1 MRRPRRTLA
10 LTAGLLLVPFFTMG
24 SRADPQRPD
33 HGNPAAPEGKPRDEA
48 LLQLVAEVLKRLD
61 ESADKPYYYFRT
73 LRLAAD
79 AQAKPFGDKNR
90 PGRPCAGQ
98 RGCDYCDTVGVAR
111 SEYSH
116 LLGRAHRHQRSRR
129 CALLCVDGMREGQ
142 RHGTLAEVAK
152 AQAKQGGQR
161 RRPERHSDG
170 PSWTPA
176 LCTRT
181 NLLRESTCRRR
192 PAENKPPTI
201 SGTHTSPWRSP
212 RSRR

>member
-24 SRADPQRPD
+24 SRADPQRSD

-61 ESADKPYYYFRT
+61 ESAHKPYYYFRT

-79 AQAKPFGDKNR
+79 AQAKLGDKESAR
-90 PGRPCAGQ
+90 ATLRRVRAGRG
-98 RGCDYCDTVGVAR
+98 YCDTVGVAR

-116 LLGRAHRHQRSRR
+116 LL
-129 CALLCVDGMREGQ
+129 REGSSPSTISPVRSDASMACGRDSAMEPWRRSQ
-142 RHGTLAEVAK
+142 RP
-152 AQAKQGGQR
+152 KQSRATR